1 MKRFILVI
9 FLSLFVLGLSK
20 GVEKKMKVYSHS
32 FKEGDFIPTQYTC
45 DGFDISPHISWSK
58 VENAKSYAVIMDDPD
73 APIGTFT
80 HWIVYDIPSNVLE
93 LKENFPKK
101 SVVGNIKQ
109 GQNDFRKIGYDG
121 PCPPRGKPHR
131 YFFKVFALDVESLGL
146 PAGLSSEEVERFIN
160 KHTIS
165 SGFTYGLYKR

>member
-1 MKRFILVI
+1 
-9 FLSLFVLGLSK
+9 LGLSK
-20 GVEKKMKVYSHS
+20 GVEKIKVYSYS
-32 FKEGDFIPTQYTC
+32 FKEGDFIPIQYTC
-45 DGFDISPHISWSK
+45 DGLDTSPHIAWSK
-58 VENAKSYAVIMDDPD
+58 VENAKSYVIIMDDPD

-80 HWIVYDIPSNVLE
+80 HWIVYDIPSNASE

-109 GQNDFRKIGYDG
+109 GQNDFGKIGYSG

-146 PAGLSSEEVERFIN
+146 PAGSSREEVERFIN

-165 SGFTYGLYKR
+165 SGITYGLYKR

>member
-1 MKRFILVI
+1 MKSFILVI

-20 GVEKKMKVYSHS
+20 GVEKIKVYSYS

-45 DGFDISPHISWSK
+45 DGLDISPHISWSK
-58 VENAKSYAVIMDDPD
+58 VENAKSYAIIMDDPD

-109 GQNDFRKIGYDG
+109 GQNDFGKIGYGG

-146 PAGLSSEEVERFIN
+146 PAGLSREEVERFIN